1 MPSPIGDPAFIK
13 NKERFFMQLAEHL
26 SLASSNPL
34 APGGCV
40 IVRDREIIA
49 DGRSLL
55 SASKVEIDCVSYA
68 IAVCAKRGAGAVGA
82 VIYTTRYPSSSA
94 TFQAHLMGIRKIL
107 VLAHEW
113 ETRYLND
120 FRASARLGR
129 ELGMTIDAFYPD
141 DEAKPQAFK
150 TAFPQTAE
158 NAYAVD
164 EFDESDQDNSDVSVP
179 L

>member
-1 MPSPIGDPAFIK
+1 
-13 NKERFFMQLAEHL
+13 MQLAEHL

-55 SASKVEIDCVSYA
+55 SASKVEIDCLSHA
-68 IAVCAKRGAGAVGA
+68 IAACAKRGAGAVGA
-82 VIYTTRYPSSSA
+82 VVYTTRYPSSTA
-94 TFQAHLMGIRKIL
+94 TFQAHVMGIRKII

-141 DEAKPQAFK
+141 EETKPKAFK
-150 TAFPQTAE
+150 TAFPQTVN

-164 EFDESDQDNSDVSVP
+164 EFDESDPVESDVSVP